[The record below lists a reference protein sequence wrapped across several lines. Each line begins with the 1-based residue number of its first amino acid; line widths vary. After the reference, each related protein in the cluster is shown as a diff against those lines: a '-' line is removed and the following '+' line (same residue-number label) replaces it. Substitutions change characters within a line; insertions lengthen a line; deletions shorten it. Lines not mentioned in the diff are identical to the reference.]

1 MQPVT
6 VMKLAYL
13 PVESYMVADVV
24 RRSDELSPQRHQL
37 QFHSVPLR
45 QATLLSL
52 QVFAS
57 QFHPSLIKGPGREK
71 EGARERFIQALWL
84 LTLHARWLGFSLFA
98 LLDNAQHVCG
108 RRRLREWMLRPI
120 LDIDILSQR
129 HEAIEALVMPHNAEI
144 VAQIQRELRGVK
156 DIDKC
161 VNLPGADS

>member
-13 PVESYMVADVV
+13 PVESFMVADVV

-37 QFHSVPLR
+37 PFHSDPLR

-71 EGARERFIQALWL
+71 EGARKRLIQASWL
-84 LTLHARWLGFSLFA
+84 LTQHA
-98 LLDNAQHVCG
+98 
-108 RRRLREWMLRPI
+108 
-120 LDIDILSQR
+120 
-129 HEAIEALVMPHNAEI
+129 
-144 VAQIQRELRGVK
+144 
-156 DIDKC
+156 
-161 VNLPGADS
+161 